1 MQPPAWT
8 ELLPLAGPFLPGHVS
23 LIGAGPGDPLL
34 ISIKGAMRLS
44 QADVVLH
51 DRLANDRLLAL
62 CRPES
67 ERIHVGKE
75 GGLHT
80 RPQHEINALM
90 IRHARAGRRVARLKG
105 GDPLIFGRGGEEC
118 ECLIDAGVPF
128 EVIPGI
134 TAATAAA
141 ASVGIPLT
149 HRERSRS
156 LTLLS
161 GYHPRRIGESEAE
174 PAEPTGRGTV
184 VIYMGVKEL
193 EHNARQLRDQG
204 WPGDTPAA
212 VVANAT
218 LPEQRSVVGT
228 LADIAARA
236 AEAGIAPPAVIL
248 VGEVVRIHEQP
259 RTPGPAT

>member
-1 MQPPAWT
+1 MQPPALI
-8 ELLPLAGPFLPGHVS
+8 ELLPLAGPFPSGHVS

-34 ISIKGAMRLS
+34 ISIKGAVRLS

-51 DRLANDRLLAL
+51 DRLANDRLLGL

-67 ERIHVGKE
+67 ERIHIRKK
-75 GGLHT
+75 GGQHT
-80 RPQHEINALM
+80 RPQNEINELM

-161 GYHPRRIGESEAE
+161 GYHSRRSGESKAE
-174 PAEPTGRGTV
+174 SAEPTDRGTV
-184 VIYMGVKEL
+184 VIYMGVKEMAR
-193 EHNARQLRDQG
+193 NVRQLCEQG
-204 WPGDTPAA
+204 WPGDTPVA

-218 LPEQRSVVGT
+218 LPEQRTIVGT

-236 AEAGIAPPAVIL
+236 AEAGITPPAVIL

-259 RTPGPAT
+259 RAAGPQT